1 MTAMTTQPGLHDA
14 RQTIR
19 TIAVLVGW
27 AVVSAQPL
35 LATPPFGHPD
45 QPYDRLPGTLQ
56 TSHISWAKPLG
67 GGALDALFICPYK
80 DSREVVELAQRLEVN
95 YTVIMNAGHT
105 AWSDGY
111 FEGDTATPL
120 KNVEA
125 KTVLETLSQRRLALE
140 HRYDV
145 IVIAKVSWQV
155 IPQHIRDLILA
166 HVERGTG
173 LVYVSPNRMKPGWNR
188 REPADDEDE
197 TFRQLFETAADES
210 TQQQILSALPLD
222 VMPLNLLKRFEDY
235 KPLLRP
241 RHQWQQAALALSAAT
256 HGKGRILGLDYFDEA
271 IAKRTHSS
279 LTPSYQH
286 RLGDHDEVIYDLSHA
301 LLTRAVLWATRRLQ
315 PEPIAISVQ
324 APETDW
330 PAPVDA
336 EIGVLRWR
344 VNTSATVIRRR
355 DLPSTK
361 IMVTTPKKSQA
372 ARTTIT
378 LRRRMTGLRDNTAGF
393 PEEESAVTQVDLQP
407 SRLLLQ
413 RDLQPSP
420 GGVSVFQVPMLAR
433 GTYLVDVRTFDSGDA
448 VLDFASKSIRV
459 ESEQRVA
466 ELTTDSDR
474 YHAGGRICGS
484 VSLARP
490 LDATQRV
497 MISVNDTW
505 GRLVHVGP
513 VRTSTTQDTQF
524 NFEIPITHPL
534 SELWDV
540 HACIMD
546 DHGVV
551 DRHTL
556 PVPVVN
562 NSFDDFLFMLIFSPT
577 PGRSNWK
584 GALHARQLRKYG
596 INANYTYL
604 IYSQHEQFFHNAR
617 EHLRS
622 VVYAEHSGE
631 YLSPADK
638 NTDYSVEQTTYDLA
652 EISRMLRHIA
662 DTGEKLDPKEFPSR
676 MGHFTADWFNSRID
690 HYKLA
695 GRFGSPFY
703 TLTGENYLL
712 GEFNG
717 VENSGFAPTTTKVFQ
732 KWCRAE
738 YADDL
743 NALNREWGSDLKN
756 WADVRGIMLKAAVE
770 QDQMPRWVDFRY
782 FMRSRV
788 WSQFFI
794 DWTDMLRSAIPNAR
808 TGRVGHDH
816 HDFSRYRR
824 QMTSSKLYIGQEK
837 FPEWRHALTAEL
849 PQSFGNDEGFLMAPQ
864 SMIRW
869 THDLQSKT
877 NRKRW
882 PWMVLMLGLDGFDWE
897 RGLEAPTLGG
907 EHCFTP
913 DYSEPLPYFR
923 DISDEVLT
931 IQRGIGRLTMAAKP
945 HRSKVAMLWSP
956 RNHYISRLQP
966 FEENGFSGTWM
977 SNVSVIGGAVSDALS
992 LMNSIRIRP
1001 TIIAPED
1008 VVAGDLQRRGFK
1020 ALILPYNKGMSRQEA
1035 AAIRKFVEAGGL
1047 LIADNDPA
1055 TYSQHGRKLD
1065 KPELADLFPATDQNH
1080 VQTYGKGHA
1089 AYLPNV
1095 INGYT
1100 DRLENDD
1107 HSGAD
1112 IVAELLA
1119 KHAAQRPLIQLLD
1132 QNDKPR
1138 RDTLMRVFHNGETT
1152 LVGLL
1157 RAQTAAADHVARTT
1171 VKLPAVRHIWDVR
1184 SQTYLGQTD
1193 TLRINLDQQPRFLAL
1208 LPDDPGTIRLQ
1219 AHTAVV
1225 PGATL
1230 TLRGSVGAAQPDGD
1244 TAVSHAIHVTVFSP
1258 GGAELEWHRRNV
1270 VFRGSA
1276 ISVDLPISLSAA
1288 PGRYRIVVEHAIT
1301 GATSET
1307 TFDVIQK

>member
-1 MTAMTTQPGLHDA
+1 MTAMNTKYGLHFA
-14 RQTIR
+14 RQILK
-19 TIAVLVGW
+19 TIAVLAGL
-27 AVVSAQPL
+27 AVVSTQPL

-56 TSHISWAKPLG
+56 TSHTPWARPLSG
-67 GGALDALFICPYK
+67 GQLEALFICPYNN
-80 DSREVVELAQRLEVN
+80 SREVVEIAQRLDVK
-95 YTVIMNAGHT
+95 YTVIMNAGHS
-105 AWSDGY
+105 AWADGY
-111 FEGDTATPL
+111 FEGDNATPL
-120 KNVEA
+120 KGVEA
-125 KTVLETLSQRRLALE
+125 RTVLDDLSRRRLDLG

-145 IVIAKVSWQV
+145 IVIAKVSWEV
-155 IPQHIRDLILA
+155 IPEHIRELILG
-166 HVERGTG
+166 HVARGAG
-173 LVYVSPNRMKPGWNR
+173 LVYVSPNRLKSGWNR
-188 REPADDEDE
+188 TEPADNEDSHFTE
-197 TFRQLFETAADES
+197 LFESGFDNNDRARIVD
-210 TQQQILSALPLD
+210 ALPID
-222 VMPLNLLKRFEDY
+222 VMPLHLLQKPQDY
-235 KPLLRP
+235 KPLPSP
-241 RHQWQQAALALSAAT
+241 RHEWQQTPLCLSLQR
-256 HGKGRILGLDYFDEA
+256 HGKGRILGLDYFDET
-271 IAKRTHSS
+271 IARRTHSS
-279 LTPSYQH
+279 LTPSYH
-286 RLGDHDEVIYDLSHA
+286 HPRGDHDEVVYDLNHA
-301 LLTRAVLWATRRLQ
+301 LLARGILWATDRLQ
-315 PEPIAISVQ
+315 PTPISISIE
-324 APETDW
+324 APETELPTSSDGEG
-330 PAPVDA
+330 DR
-336 EIGVLRWR
+336 LRWSPSSPAAVVWR
-344 VNTSATVIRRR
+344 SDFETSRIV
-355 DLPSTK
+355 
-361 IMVTTPKKSQA
+361 VETPAGTPTASVVA
-372 ARTTIT
+372 T
-378 LRRRMTGLRDNTAGF
+378 LRYRSSRLRDN
-393 PEEESAVTQVDLQP
+393 VTGGPGQSTDMQTRTIAP
-407 SRLLLQ
+407 SRVILEQKLDPDAAGKSSLKI
-413 RDLQPSP
+413 
-420 GGVSVFQVPMLAR
+420 PMLAR
-433 GTYLVDVRTFDSGDA
+433 GTYLLDVQTFDAGGA
-448 VLDFASKSIRV
+448 VVDFASKSFRV
-459 ESEQRVA
+459 ESQRQIADVK
-466 ELTTDSDR
+466 TGSDR
-474 YHAGGRICGS
+474 YQRGDEMRGTVTTTDDIGPNERI
-484 VSLARP
+484 V
-490 LDATQRV
+490 V
-497 MISVNDTW
+497 SVNDMW
-505 GRLVHVGP
+505 GRLVHRGP
-513 VRTSTTQDTQF
+513 AQKTDATS
-524 NFEIPITHPL
+524 FEFRVPVEHPL

-540 HACIMD
+540 HASLVD
-546 DHGVV
+546 DDGVV
-551 DRHTL
+551 DRRTI
-556 PVPVVN
+556 PVPILN
-562 NSFDDFLFMLIFSPT
+562 NTFDDFLFMLIFAPT
-577 PGRSNWK
+577 PGQSNWK
-584 GALHARQLRKYG
+584 GALHARRLRKYG
-596 INANYTYL
+596 INAAYTYL
-604 IYSQHEQFFHNAR
+604 IYSQHEQFFHHAR

-652 EISRMLRHIA
+652 EISRMLRRVA
-662 DTGEKLDPKEFPSR
+662 DTGEKLDPKEFPYR
-676 MGHFTADWFNSRID
+676 MGHFSADWFNSRID
-690 HYKLA
+690 NYKLA

-717 VENSGFAPTTTKVFQ
+717 VENSGFAPTTTKKFQ
-732 KWCRAE
+732 KWSRAE
-738 YADDL
+738 YANDL
-743 NALNREWGSDLKN
+743 DSLNREWGSDLKS
-756 WADVRGIMLKAAVE
+756 WDDVRGIMLKAAVE
-770 QDQMPRWVDFRY
+770 QNQMPRWVDFRY

-794 DWTDMLRSAIPNAR
+794 DWTDMMRSVIPNAR

-824 QMTSSKLYIGQEK
+824 QMTSSKLYLGQEK
-837 FPEWRHALTAEL
+837 FAEWRHALTAEL
-849 PQSFGNDEGFLMAPQ
+849 PQSFGKDEGFLMAPQ

-869 THDLQSKT
+869 THDLQSQT
-877 NRKRW
+877 NRQRW

-931 IQRGIGRLTMAAKP
+931 IQRGIGKLTMAAKP
-945 HRSKVAMLWSP
+945 NRSKVALLWSP

-1001 TIIAPED
+1001 TIISPED

-1035 AAIRKFVEAGGL
+1035 AAIRKFVAAGGL

-1065 KPELADLFPATDQNH
+1065 KPELADLFPATDRIH
-1080 VQTYGKGHA
+1080 IQTYGKGHA

-1112 IVAELLA
+1112 SVADLLA
-1119 KHAAQRPLIQLLD
+1119 KHAAQRPFIQLLD
-1132 QNDKPR
+1132 QNDEPR

-1171 VKLPAVRHIWDVR
+1171 VKLPAVRHIWDIR

-1193 TLRINLDQQPRFLAL
+1193 TLQINLDQQPRFLAL
-1208 LPDDPGTIRLQ
+1208 LPDDPGNIRLQ
-1219 AHTAVV
+1219 ADTTVF

-1230 TLRGSVGAAQPDGD
+1230 TLRGVVGAEQPDGD
-1244 TAVSHAIHVTVFSP
+1244 TAMSHAIHVEVFSP
-1258 GGAELEWHRRNV
+1258 DGTELEWHRRNV

-1276 ISVDLPISLSAA
+1276 ISVALPISLSAA
-1288 PGRYRIVVEHAIT
+1288 RGRYRIVVEHAIT